1 MEAAVHKVHLAIHRE
16 FVAMDP
22 LSGQRSQ
29 AYTCPYNTVFDII
42 QIRRVSQVVGDKAPP
57 MFTWDS

>member
-42 QIRRVSQVVGDKAPP
+42 QIRLASGLY
-57 MFTWDS
+57 